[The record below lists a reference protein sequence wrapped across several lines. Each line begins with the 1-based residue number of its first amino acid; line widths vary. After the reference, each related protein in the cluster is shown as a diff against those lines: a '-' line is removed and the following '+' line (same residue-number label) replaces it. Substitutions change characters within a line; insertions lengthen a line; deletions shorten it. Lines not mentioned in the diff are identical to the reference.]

1 MRPQPNWK
9 VLWVFY
15 PILNS
20 MLDWIF
26 GIIIILC
33 LGGAIFIISRKL
45 PELSALDVHT
55 LPEEK
60 SGKKKKEI
68 IGKRIDA
75 RRQKIKENSKKYL
88 TPFRRQWGQWQLK
101 FRIYVGKIERL
112 MLHEQAAGKKTE
124 IKIMDLE
131 TEARLKKLVDEGGQY
146 LTQNNLERAE
156 EKFIAA
162 IKLDTHAASAY
173 RGLADTYFAK
183 KSLEEARATYQ
194 FVLQLDKEDDSVMVK
209 LAEIAESQG
218 DLEEAIEYYQQAVVI
233 NDSLSPRFVHLAEL
247 LLRVGQP
254 LVAREAI
261 EAAVELEP
269 QNPKYL
275 DLLTETAILCQ
286 DKTLALKVYSTLCLV
301 NPENKKLPD
310 LKQRIDLL

>member
-1 MRPQPNWK
+1 MPERRRIDLAPREPSQP
-9 VLWVFY
+9 
-15 PILNS
+15 
-20 MLDWIF
+20 
-26 GIIIILC
+26 
-33 LGGAIFIISRKL
+33 AEKL
-45 PELSALDVHT
+45 ES
-55 LPEEK
+55 EK
-60 SGKKKKEI
+60 Q
-68 IGKRIDA
+68 KRIVLEIGA
-75 RRQKIKENSKKYL
+75 GAVPAPVKGEWPSA
-88 TPFRRQWGQWQLK
+88 PFDLY
-101 FRIYVGKIERL
+101 I
-112 MLHEQAAGKKTE
+112 AGDRHADTLSLLATE
-124 IKIMDLE
+124 
-131 TEARLKKLVDEGGQY
+131 
-146 LTQNNLERAE
+146 NLE
-156 EKFIAA
+156 
-162 IKLDTHAASAY
+162 
-173 RGLADTYFAK
+173 
-183 KSLEEARATYQ
+183 
-194 FVLQLDKEDDSVMVK
+194 K